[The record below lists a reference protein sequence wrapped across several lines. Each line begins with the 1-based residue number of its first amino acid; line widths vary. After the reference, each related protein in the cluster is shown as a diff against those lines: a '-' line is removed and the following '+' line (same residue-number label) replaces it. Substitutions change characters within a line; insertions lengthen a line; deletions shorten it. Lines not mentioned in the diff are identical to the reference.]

1 MKPLSVAIE
10 AALAG
15 GAILR
20 SYFGGDFRTSY
31 KGEMNLV
38 TQADT
43 ESEQEVISILQ
54 RRLPDVSILAE
65 ESGAQDAD
73 VRRRFII
80 DPLDGTTNFAHA
92 YAMFAVSIGYE
103 EDGRVVAGVV
113 YDPVR
118 EELFTAEHG
127 QGAFLN
133 GRRIAVSRT
142 ETLDKALLVTGFP
155 YDLKDDLEGNLR
167 SFNKFM
173 GSSRAIRRDGSAA
186 LDLCYLAAGRFGR
199 VLGTEARAVGH
210 GRGGTLRPRGG
221 RQGHG
226 LRGWHLPLLPEA
238 DRRFQSQPSRRDA
251 AHPRVTLCPPEGTI
265 LGLGRL
271 LHHCLGAPPQGSSFG
286 SRLRLALRSG

>member
-20 SYFGGDFRTSY
+20 SYFGGDFRISY

-186 LDLCYLAAGRFGR
+186 LDLCYLAAGRFDGFWEQKLGPWDTAAGALFVQEAGGR
-199 VLGTEARAVGH
+199 VTDFA
-210 GRGGTLRPRGG
+210 GGTFHYSQKQIVASNHSLHDEMLR
-221 RQGHG
+221 
-226 LRGWHLPLLPEA
+226 
-238 DRRFQSQPSRRDA
+238 
-251 AHPRVTLCPPEGTI
+251 I
-265 LGLGRL
+265 L
-271 LHHCLGAPPQGSSFG
+271 A
-286 SRLRLALRSG
+286 